1 MSNGI
6 KKIMWGLLIESFHIT
21 VGGFPILPPIVGVI
35 LIFLGIRELT
45 GQSPKICWILMIWQL
60 VMTGEYLGMIIP
72 DGRFHLG
79 KWMAAAGI
87 LVEYGV
93 FWQMFTELGVKKNWS
108 EEYSR
113 RMFIYCGIMAVGI
126 MLFIKSVFTWAEEEQ
141 VFAAIAFLSA
151 RMYLLHAVFMEDNRE
166 LKTGIDSL

>member
-1 MSNGI
+1 
-6 KKIMWGLLIESFHIT
+6 
-21 VGGFPILPPIVGVI
+21 
-35 LIFLGIRELT
+35 
-45 GQSPKICWILMIWQL
+45 
-60 VMTGEYLGMIIP
+60 MIIP

-108 EEYSR
+108 EEYNR

-126 MLFIKSVFTWAEEEQ
+126 MLFIKSVFTWAEGEQ
-141 VFAAIAFLSA
+141 VFAAIAVLAA
-151 RMYLLHAVFMEDNRE
+151 RMYLLHAVLAEYSRE